1 MCFPIDAKLR
11 PDPAASKVELSAAR
25 RSRCER
31 CQRPQ
36 SHCLCGLIPQLSS
49 RTRVLILQ
57 HPDEA
62 KHALNTARLAALG
75 LCNAELRVAEQFA
88 ELPEL
93 LSDPAYQACL
103 LFPGE
108 GAQPLSAIAG
118 SADPRPLLLVVPDG
132 TWRKARKLLYLN
144 PLLAALP
151 RLALPE
157 GLSSRYRLRKA
168 PMAGALSTLEAIV
181 TALDILEAPQQ
192 FDQLL
197 KPFEALIEGQITAM
211 GAQTFA
217 RNHAQ

>member
-1 MCFPIDAKLR
+1 MK

-25 RSRCER
+25 RLRCER
-31 CQRPQ
+31 CQRPH
-36 SHCLCGLIPQLSS
+36 SHCLCALIPQLAS
-49 RTRVLILQ
+49 RTRVLVLQ

-62 KHALNTARLAALG
+62 RHALNTARLAALG

-93 LSDPAYQACL
+93 LNDPAYQACL

-108 GAQPLSAIAG
+108 GAQPLSAMSIAQ
-118 SADPRPLLLVVPDG
+118 DPRPLLLVVPDG

-151 RLALPE
+151 RVALPE
-157 GLSSRYRLRKA
+157 GLTSRYRLRKA

-181 TALDILEAPQQ
+181 TALNVLEAPQQ

-197 KPFEALIEGQITAM
+197 KPFEALIEGQIVAM
-211 GAQTFA
+211 GADTFA
-217 RNHAQ
+217 RNHGAE